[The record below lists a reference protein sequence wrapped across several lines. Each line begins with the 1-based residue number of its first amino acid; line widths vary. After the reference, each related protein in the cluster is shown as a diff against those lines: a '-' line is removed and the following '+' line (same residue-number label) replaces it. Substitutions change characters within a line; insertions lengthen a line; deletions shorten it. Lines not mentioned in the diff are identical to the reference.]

1 MSSTECGVM
10 VEDSKPA
17 SQTIHCSIRKRSR
30 LLLVDDDRALLDA
43 LSSTI
48 EFHLRPLLLD
58 ACDTGAEALR
68 LAKVNGYD
76 AMIVD
81 VNMPNM
87 NGLELLSAV
96 KQLQPHTSVL
106 LISAHT
112 DEATI
117 ARALEGGASEFIAKP
132 FDRDQIVSAV
142 RHTLEPGST
151 N

>member
-1 MSSTECGVM
+1 MVKESKSFSEARHGSTG
-10 VEDSKPA
+10 
-17 SQTIHCSIRKRSR
+17 RRSR

-58 ACDTGAEALR
+58 ACDTGAKALD
-68 LAKVNGYD
+68 LAKANGYD

-87 NGLELLSAV
+87 NGLELLCAV
-96 KQLQPHTSVL
+96 KHLQPHTSVL

-117 ARALEGGASEFIAKP
+117 ARALEGGASEFIPKP

-142 RHTLEPGST
+142 RHTLEPRLT

>member
-1 MSSTECGVM
+1 MVKESKSFSEARHSSTG
-10 VEDSKPA
+10 
-17 SQTIHCSIRKRSR
+17 RRSR

-58 ACDTGAEALR
+58 ACDTGAKALD
-68 LAKVNGYD
+68 LAKANGYD

-87 NGLELLSAV
+87 NGLELLCAV
-96 KQLQPHTSVL
+96 KHLQPHTSVL

-117 ARALEGGASEFIAKP
+117 ARALEGGASEFIPKP

-142 RHTLEPGST
+142 RHTLEPRLT

>member
-1 MSSTECGVM
+1 MVKESKSFSEARHGSTG
-10 VEDSKPA
+10 
-17 SQTIHCSIRKRSR
+17 RRSR

-58 ACDTGAEALR
+58 ACDTGAKALD
-68 LAKVNGYD
+68 LAKANGYD

-87 NGLELLSAV
+87 NGLELLCAV
-96 KQLQPHTSVL
+96 KHLQPHTSVL
-106 LISAHT
+106 LISAYT

-117 ARALEGGASEFIAKP
+117 ARAFAVGASEFIPKP

-142 RHTLEPGST
+142 RHTLEPRLT